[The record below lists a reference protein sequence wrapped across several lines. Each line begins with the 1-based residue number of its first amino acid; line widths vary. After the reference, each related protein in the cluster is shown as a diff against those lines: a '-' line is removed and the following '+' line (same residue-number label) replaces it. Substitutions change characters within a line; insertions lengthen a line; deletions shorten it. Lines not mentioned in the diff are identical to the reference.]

1 MRRTERKYSIEEA
14 SDIFNGRLPADLTTH
29 RLSERMRLLLAK
41 AASKLPGN
49 IVDYASVNVMFVSSS
64 GQPAFNVSFKLR
76 PFKGVVFLSECLLG
90 KPEDEQAFIVAHE
103 IAHFKL
109 KHRLYGGLTRFEN
122 QRQEM
127 EANET
132 AEKWL
137 GFNPY
142 KKTFA

>member
-1 MRRTERKYSIEEA
+1 MRRKERKYSIKET
-14 SDIFNGRLPADLTTH
+14 SDIFNGRLPADLRTH
-29 RLSERMRLLLAK
+29 KLSDGMRLLLAK
-41 AASKLPGN
+41 AASKLRGN
-49 IVDYASVNVMFVSSS
+49 IVDCASLNIMFVSSTD
-64 GQPAFNVSFKLR
+64 QPAFNVSFKLR
-76 PFKGVVFLSECLLG
+76 PFKVVVFFSECLLS

-109 KHRLYGGLTRFEN
+109 KHCLYGGLAEPEDR
-122 QRQEM
+122 RQEM

-142 KKTFA
+142 KKT

>member
-1 MRRTERKYSIEEA
+1 MRRKERKYSTEEA
-14 SDIFNGRLPADLTTH
+14 FDIFNGNLSTGLNAHKLTEGM
-29 RLSERMRLLLAK
+29 RLSLAK
-41 AASKLPGN
+41 AVSKLSGN
-49 IVDYASVNVMFVSSS
+49 IVDYASLNIMFVSSTD
-64 GQPAFNVSFKLR
+64 QPAFNVSFKLK

-109 KHRLYGGLTRFEN
+109 KHRLCGGLTEFED

-127 EANET
+127 EASET

-142 KKTFA
+142 KKV